1 MITVR
6 FPDGTVRQCDSSGR
20 VADALDAPAA
30 GSARAGRPIAA
41 ILDGTT
47 VGLDAPLPA
56 AGTAQLEPLYA
67 GDPRALP
74 VMRHSAAHVMARAVM
89 RLFDGVELA
98 FGPTVGEGF
107 YYDMR
112 AARPITD
119 EDLPAIE
126 AEMRRI
132 IEADEAFERVE
143 VPRAQ
148 AADLVRGLNQP
159 LKAEHIETGLAAH
172 PSLSFYRQ
180 GEFVDLCR
188 GPHVPSPGCIG
199 AFKLTNIAGAY
210 WKGDANNAQLQR
222 LYGTAWF
229 TQADLDA
236 HLAAL
241 EEARR
246 RDHRVLGKQLD
257 LFTTSPLVGSGLV
270 LWMPKGAVLRG
281 TLEAFVRE
289 ELAARGYQP
298 VYTPHIG
305 KVDLYKISGH
315 YPYYA
320 DSQFK
325 PIVMSDDEQYLL
337 KPMNCPHHTMIY
349 KARPHSYKDL
359 PLRLAEFGTVY
370 RYEQSGELGGMTRVR
385 GFTQDDAHIFCTHE
399 QVEQEVEGCIDFTLK
414 VLESLAFDNFRV
426 RLGFRDPS
434 SDKYVGPPERWNE
447 AEAAI
452 QRVARRMNLPGC
464 EPEPGEAAFY
474 GPKIDFVVND
484 SLGREWQLG
493 TVQLDYNLPSKER
506 FDLEYIGADNAKH
519 QPVMIHRAPLGSL
532 ERFVGV
538 LIEHFAGAFPL
549 WLAPEQVRVIP
560 VSEKSEAYAHRVK
573 AALEAAGLRVG
584 VDLAAEKLGAKIR
597 TAQLELIPMMVVCGP
612 RDEAAG
618 TVSLRD
624 RVDGDLGAMS
634 LEAAVERLRD
644 EHARRAVRHKPK
656 PLAIGGA
663 AGQAADY

>member
-6 FPDGTVRQCDSSGR
+6 FPDGTVRQCDSSDR
-20 VADALDAPAA
+20 VAAALDAPAA

-493 TVQLDYNLPSKER
+493 TVQLDYNLPSADR